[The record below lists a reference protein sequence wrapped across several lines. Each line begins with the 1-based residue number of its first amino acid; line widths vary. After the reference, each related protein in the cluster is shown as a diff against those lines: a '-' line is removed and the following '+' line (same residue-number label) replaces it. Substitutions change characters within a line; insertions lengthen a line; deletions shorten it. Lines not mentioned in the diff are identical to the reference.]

1 MTLAAVI
8 GEREACATLGASRA
22 TIQRRRHPPAQ
33 REPVPPRRSH
43 RRLGD
48 AERRHVLETIHSEC
62 FCDRSVREIYA
73 TLLDEGVYLCSI
85 STMYRLL
92 RAQGETRERRSL
104 AAHPTMVKPELAASS
119 PGEVWSWDITKLHGP
134 QKWTY
139 FYLYVVIDIYSRYI
153 VAWRLE
159 QRESAHLAQEMFAE
173 AIRRACIDPNGLTI
187 HADGGSAMTAKSTL
201 QLFTDLGVIKSRSR
215 PHVSNDNPY
224 SEAQF
229 KTTKYH
235 PSFPT
240 FFANIEQGR
249 EYMREFFD
257 WYNNNHHHLGLALLT
272 PADVH
277 FGKAEQRIND
287 RNETLAI
294 AYGRHPERFVRRQP
308 TAPTLQPT
316 VYINRPDDSEAA

>member
-1 MTLAAVI
+1 MLTVVI
-8 GEREACATLGASRA
+8 GERAACATFGASRA
-22 TIQRRRHPPAQ
+22 TMQRHRNPPSK
-33 REPVPPRRSH
+33 PVSSTPRRSH
-43 RRLGD
+43 RRLSN
-48 AERRHVLETIHSEC
+48 AERARVLEAVHSER

-73 TLLDEGVYLCSI
+73 TLLDEGTYLCSI
-85 STMYRLL
+85 ATMYRIL
-92 RAQGETRERRSL
+92 RAQGETRERR
-104 AAHPTMVKPELAASS
+104 AIATHPTMVKPELAASA

-139 FYLYVVIDIYSRYI
+139 FYLYVVLDIYSRYI

-159 QRESAHLAQEMFAE
+159 RRESAHLAQEMFRE
-173 AIRRACIDPNGLTI
+173 AITREDVDPTRLVI

-201 QLFTDLGVIKSRSR
+201 QLFSDLGVIKSRSR

-240 FFANIEQGR
+240 FFANIEQAR
-249 EYMREFFD
+249 AYMRD
-257 WYNNNHHHLGLALLT
+257 LVGWYNNDHHHLGLALLT

-277 FGKAEQRIND
+277 FGNVEQRLAD
-287 RNETLAI
+287 RNATLAR
-294 AYGRHPERFVRRQP
+294 AYAEHPERFVRRQP
-308 TAPTLQPT
+308 TAPTLQT
-316 VYINRPDDSEAA
+316 MVYINRPIDSEAA